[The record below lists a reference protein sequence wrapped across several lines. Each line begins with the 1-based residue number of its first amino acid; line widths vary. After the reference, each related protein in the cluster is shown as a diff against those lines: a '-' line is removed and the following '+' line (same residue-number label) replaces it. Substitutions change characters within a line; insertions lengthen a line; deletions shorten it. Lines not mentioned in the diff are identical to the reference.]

1 MTRIIF
7 LISVLGEPFIF
18 FLTTQWLFLK
28 HMKSWPWTNVS
39 DRQWIYEQCAIL
51 SWFLSFFFL
60 SSPCEHAAR
69 KPTHGHLALTSAFLE
84 FFFFLV
90 CVYSL

>member
-1 MTRIIF
+1 MC
-7 LISVLGEPFIF
+7 LIDSGYMSNVLSSPGFC
-18 FLTTQWLFLK
+18 L
-28 HMKSWPWTNVS
+28 
-39 DRQWIYEQCAIL
+39 
-51 SWFLSFFFL
+51 FFL